1 MECALGEQAVF
12 IGTKGRLTLEPAHAP
27 TQLTIWINNR
37 PDSYPGAY
45 HGLYVPEDATVVK
58 YSLLDPVTRG
68 VGQPAGYNFPN
79 SSGFT
84 FQVGHRR
91 LAPAPPPHS
100 VPRELADPSFSCLH
114 FQAEAVHRCLAIGM
128 LSCPQYTKEES
139 LTVSRILDGIQANLE
154 AQPAPIQA
162 PTPGATHHVL
172 FVPSPLWKVVGGQ
185 IVRRGG

>member
-91 LAPAPPPHS
+91 LAPAPPRTQCPVNWLTHLS
-100 VPRELADPSFSCLH
+100 HVFISRPK
-114 FQAEAVHRCLAIGM
+114 RCTDAW
-128 LSCPQYTKEES
+128 P
-139 LTVSRILDGIQANLE
+139 LE
-154 AQPAPIQA
+154 C
-162 PTPGATHHVL
+162 
-172 FVPSPLWKVVGGQ
+172 
-185 IVRRGG
+185 